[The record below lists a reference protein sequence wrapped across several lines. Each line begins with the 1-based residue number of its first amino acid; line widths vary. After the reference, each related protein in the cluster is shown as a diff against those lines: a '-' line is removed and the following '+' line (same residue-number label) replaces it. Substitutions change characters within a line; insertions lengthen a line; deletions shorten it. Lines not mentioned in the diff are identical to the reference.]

1 MHSWPLPDFSLLVLF
16 LNNFEPVQ
24 SFPFCR
30 GISLSEGTTTRA
42 PLCPDARRRRTHHR
56 NTRAHK
62 KAETRCSSGC
72 RLPWSSLRS
81 RCHARPPKRKSSRSR
96 RSLPTA
102 RREPRVARRSERD
115 GTSNY
120 GSWRRCCLHPWVFN
134 HASMPATARSSVEER
149 NSTRPHLPHPSLHT
163 SSTRCHCSLR
173 NSRSRRITSLSHGRS
188 CPSPSQWCPDA
199 SSSRFRFRRRR
210 ETPITLNIA
219 FVTRG
224 ENPFPAITCPTLNFA
239 SGSLSCAYPMAQRF
253 SAGVHTRL
261 SVGCIAHPC
270 IPSGLDF
277 FVGDLAGLSNRCRR
291 YTRFP
296 MAVKFSSKRS
306 TPCTFRMDCG
316 IVA

>member
-1 MHSWPLPDFSLLVLF
+1 M
-16 LNNFEPVQ
+16 PVDAA
-24 SFPFCR
+24 R
-30 GISLSEGTTTRA
+30 TTETRA
-42 PLCPDARRRRTHHR
+42 RTR
-56 NTRAHK
+56 
-62 KAETRCSSGC
+62 
-72 RLPWSSLRS
+72 
-81 RCHARPPKRKSSRSR
+81 KRKLDAQAGVGFPG
-96 RSLPTA
+96 LPF
-102 RREPRVARRSERD
+102 E
-115 GTSNY
+115 
-120 GSWRRCCLHPWVFN
+120 VFHLFAHVN
-134 HASMPATARSSVEER
+134 IC

-163 SSTRCHCSLR
+163 SSTRRHCSLR